1 MSEESDLHQGFSTLN
16 VNAPSFVPN
25 FGSFGAVDDPDSPDS
40 ERSAN
45 QSETTPDTVPPPEP
59 AAENNGISGK

>member
-40 ERSAN
+40 ERST
-45 QSETTPDTVPPPEP
+45 EPTPDTLPLPEP
-59 AAENNGISGK
+59 VVENNGISGK